1 MTADDII
8 HLQDVTSTS
17 GGVTVS
23 IQQEGLDTLTI
34 LGNSQ
39 TNLAALVVNN
49 IAGKNQVAN
58 ATNIANGGV
67 VVLRTSTIAAKDT
80 PEIVIDA
87 LSALGASSQS
97 NNIQQF
103 RGTPYGATV
112 GPVTACAAAGAS
124 VSSC

>member
-58 ATNIANGGV
+58 ATNIAAGGGIF
-67 VVLRTSTIAAKDT
+67 LPASGNLT
-80 PEIVIDA
+80 IDA
-87 LSALGASSQS
+87 IDNIVGGSQV
-97 NNIQQF
+97 NNISQY
-103 RGTPYGATV
+103 RGTPAGVTV
-112 GPVTACAAAGAS
+112 GPTKACAAAGAA
-124 VSSC
+124 VVGC